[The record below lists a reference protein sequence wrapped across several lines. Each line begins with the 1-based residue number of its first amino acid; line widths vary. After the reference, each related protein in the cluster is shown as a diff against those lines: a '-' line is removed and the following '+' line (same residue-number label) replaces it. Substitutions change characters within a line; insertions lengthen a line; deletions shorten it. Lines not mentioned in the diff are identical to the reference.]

1 MATINNAIAIMKDK
15 DGNIGYFRSLSDND
29 IAKIKQYF
37 SNFDTLKTDF
47 ESFRN
52 GATRIAFA
60 DYTQEANQA
69 SMEEGII
76 YLVPFTA
83 EGVFIPF
90 SESTYQPADGTSVVG
105 YFERRIKI
113 GGTVY
118 NLQRIYTHPD
128 FKDLASLSGNN
139 AFTGTNSFASAPTL
153 TGTNGQTAAG
163 VGANE
168 FVTGK
173 VAAELNTAV
182 STAQTAAETAQSA
195 AEAAQSTADTNKS
208 SIETINQTITEIQE
222 QITTVEGDCLSLTV
236 IETAP
241 ASGDDVAV
249 NTIVA
254 YPATDLLV

>member
-37 SNFDTLKTDF
+37 SNFDALKTDF

-90 SESTYQPADGTSVVG
+90 SEDTYQPADGTSVVG

-153 TGTNGQTAAG
+153 TGTNDQTAAG

-182 STAQTAAETAQSA
+182 STAQTA

-236 IETAP
+236 TETAP